1 MTQKVITDPRALK
14 RCLLFA
20 AAFSGGLILSGEPV
34 LAASSDWVET
44 EGGRIRLTALAP
56 DENGSIRA
64 VLDVDL
70 LPGWKTYWRDPG
82 DAGVPPSVGI
92 DGSTNI
98 KSIKMDFPPPERV
111 DDGYSIWAGYIYP
124 VAFPLTLAQE
134 RAGESSV
141 LEAAVF
147 LGICESI
154 CIPFQTHFSV
164 AIDADRTPSRFE
176 TRRVEKAYAG
186 LPEASGEE
194 FRIVDSGLSDDQD
207 ALVVSVAHPASNAE
221 TEVFLTGPTGW
232 YFDIPKNTRND
243 GEVSTFRIPIVD
255 SSEGQS
261 LSGQSVQ
268 LLVKAAK
275 RSIET
280 QIRIPW
286 LFCSWRSRQHR
297 NIVYL

>member
-1 MTQKVITDPRALK
+1 MTQKVIADPRTPKRGLLVATALS
-14 RCLLFA
+14 C
-20 AAFSGGLILSGEPV
+20 GLILSIDAAR
-34 LAASSDWVET
+34 AASSDWVET

-56 DENGSIRA
+56 DEEGTIRA

-98 KSIKMDFPPPERV
+98 KGLKLEFPPPERV
-111 DDGYSIWAGYIYP
+111 DDGYSIWAGYTYP
-124 VAFPLTLAQE
+124 VAFPLTLTQE
-134 RAGESSV
+134 RPGEASV
-141 LEAAVF
+141 LEADVF

-164 AIDADRTPSRFE
+164 AIDADHEPSGFE
-176 TRRVEKAYAG
+176 TRLVEKAHAG
-186 LPEASGEE
+186 LPEAPGEE
-194 FRIVDSGLSDDQD
+194 FRIVDSGLSDSQD
-207 ALVVSVAHPASNAE
+207 ALVVSVAHPDPNAE
-221 TEVFLTGPTGW
+221 TEVFLTGPSGW
-232 YFDIPKNTRND
+232 YFDIPENTGND

-255 SSEGQS
+255 SPEGQS

-275 RSIET
+275 RSMET
-280 QIRIPW
+280 QIRIP
-286 LFCSWRSRQHR
+286 
-297 NIVYL
+297 